1 MPVSYNDFN
10 IPDAPYIRE
19 AEACGMD
26 YVYEFLG
33 LLSDAEDHPGFFD
46 EDYENEL

>member
-1 MPVSYNDFN
+1 MPVVCNDFK

-19 AEACGMD
+19 AEARGMD
-26 YVYEFLG
+26 YAYEY

-46 EDYENEL
+46 EDFDND